1 VDRENQELEE
11 AAAEAIVLR
20 DLTCYQADMEA
31 ALATEAAMARDRWD
45 KVLAED

>member
-45 KVLAED
+45 NVLAED